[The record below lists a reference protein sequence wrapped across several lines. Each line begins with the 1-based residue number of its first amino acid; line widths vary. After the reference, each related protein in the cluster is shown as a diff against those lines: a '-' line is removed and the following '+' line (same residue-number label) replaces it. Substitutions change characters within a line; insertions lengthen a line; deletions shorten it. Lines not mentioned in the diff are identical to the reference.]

1 MSFIWPLA
9 LRHPHSMHNAFD
21 NRRRLQFGFPEI
33 RLRTRTISA
42 DSRCRPCSTIVS
54 LIGSIVTKT
63 GTGVQ
68 LKMHEKENIHVRY
81 QCRRGIPSIPCI
93 NNCNSSGR
101 RQRLAPSP
109 AGQPKVPRSKRFV
122 QSHSPEPSQYKS
134 RILFL
139 RLLVKTNRCPL
150 RIC

>member
-9 LRHPHSMHNAFD
+9 LRHSHSTHNASD

-33 RLRTRTISA
+33 RSRMRRISA
-42 DSRCRPCSTIVS
+42 DSRCLPCSRMVS
-54 LIGSIVTKT
+54 LIGSIVTKAE
-63 GTGVQ
+63 TGVQ
-68 LKMHEKENIHVRY
+68 LKMHRKENNHVRY
-81 QCRRGIPSIPCI
+81 QCRRGLPSIPCI
-93 NNCNSSGR
+93 NSCNSSGR

-139 RLLVKTNRCPL
+139 RLLVNTNRWPL